1 MTLSINEKRFLS
13 RLEDMSRFNRT
24 PGEGVTRF
32 SYSPEDRRAREYL
45 LSLFEEA
52 GMAVSVDGVGNIRA
66 RLEGSDPSAPAV
78 LSGSHIDTVL
88 HGGRY
93 DGTVGTLGALE
104 AVTAIAESGLP
115 HGAPLE
121 VVAFAEEE
129 GSNFGSTLAG
139 SKAMV
144 GKYTL
149 EDMKHLTTP
158 EGKTMEA
165 LVREA
170 GYDPDSLAG
179 CPFRPEK
186 VKALVELHIEQSV
199 VLESLSVPLGIVE
212 AVSGIRVVEVRL
224 KGTSNHA
231 GATPMP
237 LRQDPLAAAAR
248 IIGQVEVF
256 ARGSGTGTTVAT
268 VGKISCSPN
277 VSNIIPAEVRF
288 TMETRDVA
296 TEGME
301 SVTERLAS
309 FASAVAAAGGVEI
322 EIIPVS
328 DSDPV
333 VLDEEIVGLIDRCA
347 EKRGFSRH
355 RMNSGAVHDACM
367 FAPLLPTG
375 MIFVPSRGGRSHVPE
390 EHTDPADLVRGVTL
404 LADVLYELAR

>member
-1 MTLSINEKRFLS
+1 MKLSIDEKRFLS
-13 RLEDMSRFNRT
+13 RLEEMSRFNRT

-32 SYSPEDRRAREYL
+32 SYSAEDRQAREYL
-45 LSLFEEA
+45 FSLFEKA
-52 GMAVSVDGVGNIRA
+52 GMTATVDGVGNIRA
-66 RLEGSDPSAPAV
+66 RLEGSNPSAPSV

-115 HGAPLE
+115 HESPLE

-149 EDMKHLTTP
+149 ADMKHLSTA
-158 EGKTMEA
+158 EGKSMET

-170 GYDPDSLAG
+170 GYTPDSIG
-179 CPFRPEK
+179 DCPFLPEK
-186 VKALVELHIEQSV
+186 IKALVELHIEQSV
-199 VLESLSVPLGIVE
+199 VLESLSIPLGIVE

-231 GATPMP
+231 GATPMS
-237 LRQDPLAAAAR
+237 LRQDPLAAAAQ
-248 IIGQVEVF
+248 IIGQAEVF

-268 VGKISCSPN
+268 VGRISCSPN

-288 TMETRDVA
+288 TLETRDVLA
-296 TEGME
+296 AGME
-301 SVTERLAS
+301 SVIQRLAS
-309 FASAVAAAGGVEI
+309 FAPAVAAARGVEI
-322 EIIPVS
+322 EILPVS
-328 DSDPV
+328 ESDPV
-333 VLDEEIVGLIDRCA
+333 VLDEKIVGLIDRCA
-347 EKRGFSRH
+347 EKRAFSRH

-390 EHTDPADLVRGVTL
+390 EHTDPADLVKGVTL
-404 LADVLYELAR
+404 LADVLYELAK